1 MNKITKIAFLALSIF
16 TSTLFFACNFESN
29 SNDDSNDSSK
39 NETLTYSP
47 IKNIKSAA
55 SSETIVLVWQNP
67 ETYYGVKLEMSPAA
81 GNLATAQTCSK
92 ETNTFTVT
100 GLDSATKYTFTFTS
114 LNNKQE
120 ETSEKATISITT
132 AKSSSTEST
141 DETPTETDTTAPEDI
156 TKLKYSIEDL
166 VVTLSWKVSVSD
178 DVFGYLIS
186 YEKEKIAT
194 IEASRSV
201 LSEAMKKNTVFVSP
215 ETKEYSTSVKAG
227 SSYTFTV
234 KTVDVNGNISDG
246 VSTDKITIQENVG
259 PEFSDRTEGLNYI
272 FSTASLADITLTIT
286 RTEWNN
292 LLAYYDQNYRNE
304 EYIHADF
311 KMKKGKNTWEISD
324 IGLRLRG
331 NTSRKRPQDGEN
343 YYQSHFKLD
352 FEEWLSSSGE
362 ERKLAGCMKGLN
374 LKRFKEDPTYTR
386 EVFGYNFFRKNGI
399 WTAPRAAYAHLFINI
414 EEDNGSQTELD
425 YGVYAMI
432 EEINKQYLKER
443 TLTLQTGDSL
453 GGGEYSDNKGDLWK
467 CCWQKNNGP
476 SLYTDYN
483 VSSSFGVEEIYLD
496 ESKSL
501 RFDYDLKTNKDSLSI
516 ARNNF
521 IDFIKELNALDSE
534 EKIKSFYESKMDVD
548 LFIKTYACNVLL
560 GMDDDY
566 WRNKNNYYFYF
577 DTNGKAYFIPYDYD
591 NILGTNCFN
600 DTVTRNPLEWG
611 EGVNNAPLIEKLL
624 SVYDYKQKYI
634 DYLTQLSE
642 ETSFVQGSQ
651 TEIQRLQSLVENYIY
666 SKDITYSDTSSSI
679 TDDCASWCSNYGKY
693 KLLSGDETNNY
704 FRAKAKSVKTYCN
717 PKYVSLTF
725 DLNVPS
731 DTTSTA
737 DFYYYDDENSSTSDS
752 HTVRDVLSGKVIT
765 TCYSSVSLYGYRFLG
780 WYTQA
785 EGGSLIETATGT
797 MTVYAHYTD
806 LPYKYWEETDSNNE
820 TTVYLKFTFVPEDFG
835 YSSDDINRVVIASD
849 FNSWSSTQPPMTKEN
864 DGTYTYTYSGD
875 YSTIHSHWYGYKFV
889 VNGNKWLGWTNLKYG
904 SYLSSEYRQQDGDK
918 NFIVAELN

>member
-1 MNKITKIAFLALSIF
+1 MNKVTKIAFLALSIF

-92 ETNTFTVT
+92 ETNTFTVI

-132 AKSSSTEST
+132 TKSSSTEST

-272 FSTASLADITLTIT
+272 FSTDSLADITLTIT
-286 RTEWNN
+286 RTEWNTF
-292 LLAYYDQNYRNE
+292 LDYYDQNSKNE

-521 IDFIKELNALDSE
+521 IDFIEELNALDSE

-548 LFIKTYACNVLL
+548 LFIKTYACNILL

-591 NILGTNCFN
+591 NILGTNCFS

-611 EGVNNAPLIEKLL
+611 EGFYNAPLIEKLL
-624 SVYDYKQKYI
+624 LVDEYKQKYI

-651 TEIQRLQSLVENYIY
+651 TEIQRLQSLIENYIY
-666 SKDITYSDTSSSI
+666 SKDLTYSDTSSSI

-704 FRAKAKSVKTYCN
+704 FMAKAKSVKTYCN

-731 DTTSTA
+731 GTTSTA
-737 DFYYYDDENSSTSDS
+737 YFYYDDENSSASASYTGN
-752 HTVRDVLSGKVIT
+752 VLSGKVIT
-765 TCYSSVSLYGYRFLG
+765 SCYNSVSLYGYKFLGWYTDKTDGDLVTYVPEEDNSTVYAHWAKMYTITLNFNGGTYTSYPTTSETETHVLCEGESLPNYTTLISNGDKVFAG

-785 EGGSLIETATGT
+785 EGGDMVKTATGT
-797 MTVYAHYTD
+797 MTVYAHYTN
-806 LPYKYWEETDSNNE
+806 LLYKYWTETDSNNE
-820 TTVYLKFTFVPEDFG
+820 TTVYLSLHSFQKTLA
-835 YSSDDINRVVIASD
+835 I
-849 FNSWSSTQPPMTKEN
+849 QPM
-864 DGTYTYTYSGD
+864 
-875 YSTIHSHWYGYKFV
+875 I
-889 VNGNKWLGWTNLKYG
+889 
-904 SYLSSEYRQQDGDK
+904 
-918 NFIVAELN
+918 